1 MAEQGYEQL
10 REAIVSGRLQPN
22 ERLVEAELSR
32 ELEVGRAVVRAALAR
47 LEQEGLVERER
58 NRGARVRMI
67 NEREAVEIL
76 EARTVLEGLTAR
88 YAAKRADAE
97 AVRNLRAILTEMRAR
112 LESGDL
118 LGASDQNAR
127 LHERLR
133 EAADHP
139 TSARLIAGLRSQ
151 LVRFQYRTIL
161 VPGRRERSYSE
172 HEAIVEAIARNDP
185 DGAEAAM
192 RAHLSHVAEALHA
205 ATQDAAAIGLGNGT
219 AGASAK
225 PGLGNDTAAA
235 NAKPSVPVAKPLQ
248 APYAELA
255 ELGSATVYE
264 AGGRRGYVDADLIQ
278 AVPGSRAAGPARTV
292 RCGQDD
298 NLMVH
303 AAIAEAQEGE
313 ILVLTM
319 PEARPVA
326 LVGDLLATQAR
337 ERGVAAL
344 LIDASIRD
352 VEELREM
359 GLPIWAR
366 WVRVRG
372 AGKDVPGTIGEP
384 VEVGGA
390 QIRQGDVVVLDADG
404 VAVVEQERVE
414 EVLAA
419 SRERAERERMK
430 RAKLQQGALSY
441 ELDGLRERVEGAR

>member
-1 MAEQGYEQL
+1 LAEEGYEQL

-32 ELEVGRAVVRAALAR
+32 ELGVGRAVVRAALAR

-67 NEREAVEIL
+67 SEREAVEIL
-76 EARTVLEGLTAR
+76 EARTVLEGLAAR
-88 YAAKRADAE
+88 YAAERADAE
-97 AVRNLRAILTEMRAR
+97 AIRSLRSILNEMRSR
-112 LESGDL
+112 LEAGDL

-127 LHERLR
+127 LHERMR

-139 TSARLIAGLRSQ
+139 TSARLISGLRSQ

-161 VPGRRERSYSE
+161 VPGRSDRSYSE
-172 HEAIVEAIARNDP
+172 HEAIVEAIASHDP
-185 DGAEAAM
+185 DAAEAAM

-205 ATQDAAAIGLGNGT
+205 ATQEQGGVGHANGGAA
-219 AGASAK
+219 ASAK
-225 PGLGNDTAAA
+225 PSAPASRSLA
-235 NAKPSVPVAKPLQ
+235 

-303 AAIAEAQEGE
+303 AAIAEAEPGE
-313 ILVLTM
+313 VLVLTM

-352 VEELREM
+352 VEDLREM

-372 AGKDVPGTIGEP
+372 AGKDVPGAIGEP
-384 VEVGGA
+384 VVVGGA
-390 QIRQGDVVVLDADG
+390 TIRQGDVVVLDADG
-404 VAVVEQERVE
+404 VAVVERERVE
-414 EVLAA
+414 DVLEA
-419 SRERAERERMK
+419 SRERLGRERVK

-441 ELDGLRERVEGAR
+441 EIDGLRERVEGPR